1 MAERYSF
8 KIVFL
13 ANKGIGVHSVLARL
27 TGTAADRH
35 DQINVQVGM
44 PQEEKRK
51 RVVTVGN
58 KEYEFWF
65 HETAGQEIFRGSV
78 TSSYFRH
85 AAAIIYAYDETDAQS
100 FADIQNWMLEAT
112 RCGADGLINF
122 LIGNKI
128 DLVESGTPRAVSEAQ
143 AQDLAG
149 NSFMTNPMHVSALTG
164 AGCEEAFNYI
174 TQHLIQHAKG
184 SKIVTNVMGGD
195 EDSSKSQQGKSGDKK
210 KNKCMC

>member
-1 MAERYSF
+1 
-8 KIVFL
+8 
-13 ANKGIGVHSVLARL
+13 
-27 TGTAADRH
+27 
-35 DQINVQVGM
+35 
-44 PQEEKRK
+44 
-51 RVVTVGN
+51 
-58 KEYEFWF
+58 
-65 HETAGQEIFRGSV
+65 V

-85 AAAIIYAYDETDAQS
+85 AVAIIYAYDETNGQS